1 VGAISPIHILIVVI
15 VLLVLFGAKKLP
27 ELGKSTGVGIREFK
41 KGLQEIHA
49 DVSEEDTKPAEQ
61 TSPRPAA
68 VTAATT
74 TEPVAPTE
82 VASTPQ

>member
-1 VGAISPIHILIVVI
+1 VGAVSPIHILIVVI

-49 DVSEEDTKPAEQ
+49 DVPEEEAKPAEQ

-68 VTAATT
+68 VTATATS
-74 TEPVAPTE
+74 EVAAPTE
-82 VASTPQ
+82 VTPDPQ